1 MEPLK
6 TDEKLPAGSRKTQ
19 PDMDTA
25 MLGGCT
31 IFIIT
36 SAGAYLL
43 SVWPHFLYPTTD
55 KAATLR
61 LCSELGLI
69 PSLFFGIVM
78 ARKFRLAGACGFVG
92 GALTTSV
99 FLFLRIQQV
108 FVTAGSSQGPTPNY
122 PVALMYLIPIGWVLL
137 AIGVA
142 FGVTP
147 RERFQGLGATN
158 KP

>member
-1 MEPLK
+1 MEPLN
-6 TDEKLPAGSRKTQ
+6 TDEKLPAGFRKDQ

-69 PSLFFGIVM
+69 PSLLFGIVM
-78 ARKFRLAGACGFVG
+78 ARRFRLAGACGFVG

-122 PVALMYLIPIGWVLL
+122 PASLMYLIPIGWVALSIL
-137 AIGVA
+137 IAIVA
-142 FGVTP
+142 TP
-147 RERFQGLGATN
+147 RERFQGLGAPD